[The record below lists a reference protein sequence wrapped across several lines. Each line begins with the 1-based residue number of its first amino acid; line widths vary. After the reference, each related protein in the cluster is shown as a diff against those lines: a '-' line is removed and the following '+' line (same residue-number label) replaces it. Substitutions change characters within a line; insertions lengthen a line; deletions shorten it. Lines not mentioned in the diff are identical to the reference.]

1 LDERLQTVVVAGH
14 TGDEATARDALGD
27 ESPTIRGAALGALR
41 RMDALTAD
49 DLRAALEDPDSGVVM
64 RAAEL
69 AISVPDV
76 DLVALTTRR
85 DSKVVE
91 TVAWAL
97 GERGPGQPEP
107 VVHHLVGL
115 ARHSDA
121 LVREAAVAAL
131 GSIGDPVGLPAVLA
145 ATTDKPAVRR
155 RAVVA
160 LAAFEGP
167 EVDAALRRAT
177 EDRDWQVRQI
187 AEDLSAGE
195 D

>member
-1 LDERLQTVVVAGH
+1 MDERLKAVVVAGH
-14 TGDEATARDALGD
+14 AGDEATARGALSD
-27 ESPTIRGAALGALR
+27 DSPTIRAAALGALR

-49 DLRAALEDPDSGVVM
+49 DLRAALQDSDSSVVV

-69 AISVPDV
+69 AVSTHDV
-76 DLVALTTRR
+76 DLVDLTTRR
-85 DSKVVE
+85 DPKVVE

-97 GERGPGQPEP
+97 GERGPGQPEA
-107 VVHHLVGL
+107 VVQRLVGL
-115 ARHSDA
+115 TTHSDP

-131 GSIGDPVGLPAVLA
+131 GSIGDPAGLPAVLA
-145 ATTDKPAVRR
+145 GTTDKAAVRR

-187 AEDLSAGE
+187 AEDLLSPPS
-195 D
+195 